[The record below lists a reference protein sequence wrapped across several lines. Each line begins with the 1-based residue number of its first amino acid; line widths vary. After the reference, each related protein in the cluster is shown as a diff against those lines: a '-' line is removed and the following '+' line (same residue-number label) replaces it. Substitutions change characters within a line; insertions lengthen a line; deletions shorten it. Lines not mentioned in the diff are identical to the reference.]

1 MEADATSGNMAKA
14 APDPK
19 MTMANLLRGL
29 ASSGDKVAASAGD
42 ALLAY
47 AGAHP
52 RLSLD
57 AAAAAALK
65 DLLRPLR
72 LQIRPQWALRPHQE
86 EGYRWLMARA
96 SAGMGAVLADAM
108 GLGKT
113 RQAIA
118 YILGVREGLRSR
130 EALEGKAADPGSVP
144 ELAGPARFER
154 ALVLAPSMLIRGED
168 SVWQREL
175 REVSAQWQEPLR
187 VWQWHGERACDLRY
201 EVNTAAWKGPIVE
214 LYDVVV
220 TSYETFLLNQ
230 EMFTKESW
238 TCVVLDEA
246 QSIKNHATQ
255 TSSAVKRLCK
265 APFRL
270 ALTGTPI
277 ENSLDDVHSI
287 LEFVEPDCAGCLQ
300 DFRQRFPDTEEGRA
314 SLRKL
319 LQLITLRRDSGEAVQ
334 LVAKE
339 EVEVPL
345 QMAPDQAALYKV
357 LQEAALRQ
365 EIAPHRCLRELELLC
380 THPWCYAKRG
390 TGEDLTEEALSRR
403 RVLSKVD
410 VPERFNGQAQDQDI
424 NDSGKLVELFNLLRG
439 IVARREKVL
448 VFFCRTVTSKLLAAL
463 MEREFG
469 VRPGILQGDTP
480 HNERE
485 RIVREFKAM
494 PIPGEPQ
501 SQVLLL
507 SVWVGA
513 VGLNLPEARWVV
525 HVERVWNPA
534 LERQATSRAHR
545 LTSRKPVKAYCL
557 FMQDT
562 LEERKASV
570 LSSKYRLSTNVMEAL
585 DLEQDE
591 VGEEGNSEEL
601 GKAHGE
607 ELRAL
612 LGGSSSSS
620 ETPLEQSWQNSP
632 EDEAA
637 LAEADPEESKEPSS
651 DEEDDDPGKPKGDRC
666 PLYPALARLRP
677 LRFKR
682 KMWVGKYGNPE
693 DEELWDWYTV
703 KGHREV
709 HERAPACSTA
719 GREKLRRKG
728 HSIVPFSSRPSRIRH
743 VGERGDRI
751 VTVALA
757 EGVTC
762 RLFIPSES
770 QQMFSEDE
778 RGIFA
783 RPAKCG
789 EAAFPVLTPSSGR
802 SAIDEEVGLLDI
814 TPGMVDETSQ
824 PLKFLQ
830 IVAVKPSEVENY
842 RTSSPFFVVMEL
854 PTECTVNHPSYGK
867 QRPEDLGIGCARH
880 WMVRLA
886 AALRMTYAFF
896 LDDTVRSWR
905 GVTLVED
912 TQSLFGVPSDS
923 TKARFTPVP
932 LSRVMSYLAEPK
944 FLKEDMPEFASFG
957 FARMAP
963 EFLTVRKAF
972 CRTHVYSGYLL
983 NISKIER
990 ERLNFKQ
997 EQFIWEDLVFNLD
1010 CHDVVRCN
1018 RFAMVKVPFS
1028 SGGCSAQLARS
1039 DKATFVRAG
1048 YLGKL
1053 SGEDIVAETL
1063 GQVPEQT
1070 GKGKRGRKKVAK
1082 GPPEAQEPERP
1093 VPSDP
1098 FILEEDPALK
1108 PEGAVVDESGS
1119 LVNSYYK
1126 RFIQAFKDAEKAR
1139 ADVAAPTGIKRPGVR
1154 RGEEIPAAVM
1164 FWDDSLRPNANVQR
1178 GATHLKDGQQWG
1190 AGYIAK
1196 PYGPVK
1202 KSKWFNVK
1210 TWGCWRMAF
1219 VLARLQYQVW
1229 QLKHPDVPEP
1239 KGRGKG
1245 KKSDTP
1251 KESKSSKKSSLEAKS
1266 SAAGKENQ
1274 DPGASKKPGR
1284 PKRSKE
1290 EQQDPSTLH
1299 KFFAAQSDKAAAPEQ
1314 AKVESHGKQK
1324 DLLAWMGIRQSD
1336 SPPAKRVR
1344 VDAAQRHPTT
1354 P

>member
-1 MEADATSGNMAKA
+1 MEADAPTCGKMAKA

-19 MTMANLLRGL
+19 MTMAKLLRGL
-29 ASSGDKVAASAGD
+29 ASSGDKAAASVGD
-42 ALLAY
+42 VLLAY

-52 RLSLD
+52 RWSLD

-65 DLLRPLR
+65 ELLRPLR

-118 YILGVREGLRSR
+118 YILGVREGLQSR
-130 EALEGKAADPGSVP
+130 EALEGKAVDPGSVP
-144 ELAGPARFER
+144 QLAGPARFER

-230 EMFTKESW
+230 EMFTRESW

-265 APFRL
+265 ATFRL

-314 SLRKL
+314 CLRKL
-319 LQLITLRRDSGEAVQ
+319 LQLITLRRDSGEVVQ

-345 QMAPDQAALYKV
+345 RMAPDQAALYKV

-390 TGEDLTEEALSRR
+390 TGEDLTEEALNRR
-403 RVLSKVD
+403 RVVSKVD

-485 RIVREFKAM
+485 RIVREFKAT

-585 DLEQDE
+585 DLEQDD
-591 VGEEGNSEEL
+591 VGEEGKSEEL

-612 LGGSSSSS
+612 LGESSTSADS
-620 ETPLEQSWQNSP
+620 PMEQSWESP
-632 EDEAA
+632 EDEAD
-637 LAEADPEESKEPSS
+637 LAEADPEEFKEPSS
-651 DEEDDDPGKPKGDRC
+651 DEEDDVPGKPKGDRC

-677 LRFKR
+677 VRFQK
-682 KMWVGKYGNPE
+682 KMLVGKYGNPA

-703 KGHREV
+703 QGHREV
-709 HERAPACSTA
+709 HERAPTCSTA

-728 HSIVPFSSRPSRIRH
+728 HSIIPFSSRPSRIRH

-751 VTVALA
+751 VTVTLA

-762 RLFIPSES
+762 RLFIPSEF
-770 QQMFSEDE
+770 QHMFSEDE
-778 RGIFA
+778 RGMFA

-814 TPGMVDETSQ
+814 TPGMVDETS

-842 RTSSPFFVVMEL
+842 RMSSPFFVVMEL
-854 PTECTVNHPSYGK
+854 PTECTVNHPCYGK

-912 TQSLFGVPSDS
+912 TQSLFGVPPDS
-923 TKARFTPVP
+923 TRARFTPVP
-932 LSRVMSYLAEPK
+932 LARVMSYLAEPK
-944 FLKEDMPEFASFG
+944 FLTEDMPAFASFG

-963 EFLTVRKAF
+963 EFLAVRRAF
-972 CRTHVYSGYLL
+972 CRAHVYSGYLL
-983 NISKIER
+983 NISKIEK

-1010 CHDVVRCN
+1010 CHDVVRSN
-1018 RFAMVKVPFS
+1018 RFAMMKQPFS
-1028 SGGCSAQLARS
+1028 TGGCSAQVARS
-1039 DKATFVRAG
+1039 ANPHVRARM
-1048 YLGKL
+1048 LNKL
-1053 SGEDIVAETL
+1053 TGEEIVADIL
-1063 GQVPEQT
+1063 GEVPQAPKDA
-1070 GKGKRGRKKVAK
+1070 GNKKRRRGRPNKQEQEAK
-1082 GPPEAQEPERP
+1082 LALEP
-1093 VPSDP
+1093 VTIDP
-1098 FILEEDPALK
+1098 FLLEEDPSLK
-1108 PEGAVVDESGS
+1108 VEGAVVDDFGV
-1119 LVNSYYK
+1119 LVTSYYK

-1139 ADVAAPTGIKRPGVR
+1139 ADVAAPTGLKRPGVR
-1154 RGEEIPAAVM
+1154 AGEAVPENIR
-1164 FWDDSLRPNANVQR
+1164 FWDDSLGRRKGVV
-1178 GATHLKDGQQWG
+1178 HSKESWG

-1196 PYGPVK
+1196 PVK
-1202 KSKWFNVK
+1202 QDDLKRGGSKWFNVK
-1210 TWGCWRMAF
+1210 TWGSWRMAF
-1219 VLARLQYQVW
+1219 VLARLQQQVYQKRFDDEHPEGLPDAE
-1229 QLKHPDVPEP
+1229 QLATPEAKSKK
-1239 KGRGKG
+1239 KGEKTEDQSGKKRRGRPRADEASKDKDGAAKG
-1245 KKSDTP
+1245 KKGVKKQGKKATLEGFFKKQTQTP
-1251 KESKSSKKSSLEAKS
+1251 EEAPAEKKQ
-1266 SAAGKENQ
+1266 GKLSFLLQ
-1274 DPGASKKPGR
+1274 R
-1284 PKRSKE
+1284 PSQGKRSE
-1290 EQQDPSTLH
+1290 
-1299 KFFAAQSDKAAAPEQ
+1299 
-1314 AKVESHGKQK
+1314 
-1324 DLLAWMGIRQSD
+1324 
-1336 SPPAKRVR
+1336 
-1344 VDAAQRHPTT
+1344 
-1354 P
+1354 

>member
-1 MEADATSGNMAKA
+1 MSSSTAFAMLSVAGPR
-14 APDPK
+14 PD
-19 MTMANLLRGL
+19 L
-29 ASSGDKVAASAGD
+29 ASSRKAFPIAWQPSAASLQGASGSSGAQLLSSSAAITVAA
-42 ALLAY
+42 LAMRHMTQRNRSNSSRV
-47 AGAHP
+47 AVAAQCKKTQCVHP
-52 RLSLD
+52 DKPMMFACADCPRRGVAPELD
-57 AAAAAALK
+57 EEPLAAAAF
-65 DLLRPLR
+65 
-72 LQIRPQWALRPHQE
+72 
-86 EGYRWLMARA
+86 
-96 SAGMGAVLADAM
+96 
-108 GLGKT
+108 LG
-113 RQAIA
+113 
-118 YILGVREGLRSR
+118 E
-130 EALEGKAADPGSVP
+130 SVP
-144 ELAGPARFER
+144 SNTCSKKTQCVHPDKPMMFACADCPRRGVAPELDE
-154 ALVLAPSMLIRGED
+154 
-168 SVWQREL
+168 
-175 REVSAQWQEPLR
+175 EPLAAAAFL
-187 VWQWHGERACDLRY
+187 GESIPCNTCSKKTQCVHPDKPMMFACADCPRRGVAPELG
-201 EVNTAAWKGPIVE
+201 EEPLAAAAFLGESVPSNTCSKKTQCVHP
-214 LYDVVV
+214 DKPM
-220 TSYETFLLNQ
+220 
-230 EMFTKESW
+230 MFACADCPRRGVAPE
-238 TCVVLDEA
+238 LDEEPLA
-246 QSIKNHATQ
+246 AAAFLGESIPCNTCSKKTQ
-255 TSSAVKRLCK
+255 CVHPDKPMMFACADCPRRGV
-265 APFRL
+265 APELDEEPL
-270 ALTGTPI
+270 AAAAFLGESVPSNTCSKKTQCVHPDKPMMFACADCPRRGVAP
-277 ENSLDDVHSI
+277 ELD
-287 LEFVEPDCAGCLQ
+287 
-300 DFRQRFPDTEEGRA
+300 EE
-314 SLRKL
+314 
-319 LQLITLRRDSGEAVQ
+319 
-334 LVAKE
+334 
-339 EVEVPL
+339 
-345 QMAPDQAALYKV
+345 
-357 LQEAALRQ
+357 
-365 EIAPHRCLRELELLC
+365 
-380 THPWCYAKRG
+380 
-390 TGEDLTEEALSRR
+390 
-403 RVLSKVD
+403 
-410 VPERFNGQAQDQDI
+410 PERFNGQAQDQDI

-485 RIVREFKAM
+485 RIVREFKAT

-591 VGEEGNSEEL
+591 VGEEGNSDEL

-612 LGGSSSSS
+612 LGGSSSSP

-778 RGIFA
+778 QGIFA
-783 RPAKCG
+783 QPAKSG
-789 EAAFPVLTPSSGR
+789 DAAFPVLTPSSGR

-854 PTECTVNHPSYGK
+854 PTECTVNHPCYGK

-880 WMVRLA
+880 WLVRLA

-1063 GQVPEQT
+1063 GQVPEKT
-1070 GKGKRGRKKVAK
+1070 GKGKRGRKKVVK

-1239 KGRGKG
+1239 KGRGPG

-1251 KESKSSKKSSLEAKS
+1251 KESKSSKKSSVEAKS

-1274 DPGASKKPGR
+1274 DPGPEIFQTAGICGYRISGSFMTSEMWGIGIECYPPSRGR
-1284 PKRSKE
+1284 SGQGWE
-1290 EQQDPSTLH
+1290 
-1299 KFFAAQSDKAAAPEQ
+1299 
-1314 AKVESHGKQK
+1314 
-1324 DLLAWMGIRQSD
+1324 
-1336 SPPAKRVR
+1336 
-1344 VDAAQRHPTT
+1344 
-1354 P
+1354 